1 MKRLYLLFLI
11 WMGLVIPGGANNVRI
26 EGDVKVDP
34 DNVDITTNVAT
45 VTFTVKWDNSWRDA
59 FNYDG
64 VSGGEFRL

>member
-34 DNVDITTNVAT
+34 DNVDITTYVAT
-45 VTFTVKWDNSWRDA
+45 VTFTV
-59 FNYDG
+59 
-64 VSGGEFRL
+64 